1 VIAFKRHD
9 SGLLNGLLGRREA
22 RSYSGAQGG
31 AIRGQLQKA
40 GYYRMS
46 QMPIANEFNNASVG
60 LPGILRTRTTPDGA
74 CRTSTLRF
82 SGVCNVKV
90 SLIVP
95 VFNEEQ
101 AISLF
106 HQAVRRE
113 LKLDRCE
120 VEIVFINDGSTDQT
134 AEQAKALAQV
144 DEQVLLINF
153 SRNFGKEPA
162 LFAGL
167 EYATGDAVIPM
178 DVDLQDPISVIPQ
191 LIAEW
196 QKGADVVLA
205 KRRNR
210 ASDSYLK
217 RHSAAMFYHLLN
229 RIAYTRI
236 EENVGDFRLMDRK
249 VVNVIRALPEHQLFM
264 KGVLSWAGFT
274 SVVVE
279 YERAGRVAGSSKFNG
294 WKLWNLALEGIT
306 SFSTVPL
313 RLWTY
318 IGGGIS
324 IFAVL
329 YAVYMVLDKIFFGNN
344 VPGYPSLMTA
354 ILFLGGVQLIGIGIL
369 GEYVGRIY
377 IEAKHRP
384 RYVVK
389 DVIGGKDRIGL

>member
-1 VIAFKRHD
+1 
-9 SGLLNGLLGRREA
+9 
-22 RSYSGAQGG
+22 
-31 AIRGQLQKA
+31 
-40 GYYRMS
+40 M
-46 QMPIANEFNNASVG
+46 
-60 LPGILRTRTTPDGA
+60 
-74 CRTSTLRF
+74 
-82 SGVCNVKV
+82 KV

-106 HQAVRRE
+106 YQAVRRE
-113 LKLDRCE
+113 LKLDPCE
-120 VEIVFINDGSTDQT
+120 VEIVFINDGSTDRT

-191 LIAEW
+191 LITEW

-210 ASDSYLK
+210 DSDSYLK
-217 RHSAAMFYHLLN
+217 RHSASLFYHLLN
-229 RIAYTRI
+229 RISYTRI

-274 SVVVE
+274 TAVVE
-279 YERAGRVAGSSKFNG
+279 YERPRRVAGSSKFNG

-369 GEYVGRIY
+369 GEYIGRIY

>member
-1 VIAFKRHD
+1 
-9 SGLLNGLLGRREA
+9 
-22 RSYSGAQGG
+22 
-31 AIRGQLQKA
+31 
-40 GYYRMS
+40 M
-46 QMPIANEFNNASVG
+46 
-60 LPGILRTRTTPDGA
+60 
-74 CRTSTLRF
+74 
-82 SGVCNVKV
+82 KV

-106 HQAVRRE
+106 YQAVRRE
-113 LKLDRCE
+113 LKLDPYE

-134 AEQAKALAQV
+134 AEQAKALAQL

-178 DVDLQDPISVIPQ
+178 DVDLQDPISVIPR

-205 KRRNR
+205 KRRDR

-229 RIAYTRI
+229 RISYTRI

-274 SVVVE
+274 TVVVE
-279 YERAGRVAGSSKFNG
+279 YERARRVAGSSKFNG
-294 WKLWNLALEGIT
+294 WRLWNLALEGIT

-329 YAVYMVLDKIFFGNN
+329 YAVYMVLDKILFGNS

-384 RYVVK
+384 RYVIK
-389 DVIGGKDRIGL
+389 DVVGGKDRVGL

>member
-1 VIAFKRHD
+1 MKI
-9 SGLLNGLLGRREA
+9 
-22 RSYSGAQGG
+22 
-31 AIRGQLQKA
+31 
-40 GYYRMS
+40 
-46 QMPIANEFNNASVG
+46 
-60 LPGILRTRTTPDGA
+60 
-74 CRTSTLRF
+74 
-82 SGVCNVKV
+82 

-101 AISLF
+101 AIGLF
-106 HQAVRRE
+106 YQAVRRE
-113 LKLDRCE
+113 LRFEQGE
-120 VEIVFINDGSTDQT
+120 VEIVFINDGSSDCT
-134 AEQAKALAQV
+134 AEEVKALAQM

-167 EYATGDAVIPM
+167 EHASGDAVIPM
-178 DVDLQDPISVIPQ
+178 DVDLQDPISVIPR
-191 LIAEW
+191 LIEEW

-205 KRRNR
+205 KRRR
-210 ASDSYLK
+210 RTADSFL
-217 RHSAAMFYHLLN
+217 RRSSAALFYHLLN

-249 VVNVIRALPEHQLFM
+249 VVDVIRTLPEHQLFM

-274 SVVVE
+274 TVVVE
-279 YERAGRVAGSSKFNG
+279 YERAERVAGKSKFNG

-329 YAVYMVLDKIFFGNN
+329 YAVYMVLDKIFFGNS

-384 RYVVK
+384 RYVIK
-389 DVIGGKDRIGL
+389 DVIGGKDRLGL

>member
-1 VIAFKRHD
+1 
-9 SGLLNGLLGRREA
+9 
-22 RSYSGAQGG
+22 
-31 AIRGQLQKA
+31 
-40 GYYRMS
+40 
-46 QMPIANEFNNASVG
+46 
-60 LPGILRTRTTPDGA
+60 
-74 CRTSTLRF
+74 
-82 SGVCNVKV
+82 VKV

-101 AISLF
+101 AINLF

-113 LKLDRCE
+113 LKLDPCE
-120 VEIVFINDGSTDQT
+120 VEIVFINDGSTDRT

-210 ASDSYLK
+210 DSDSYLK
-217 RHSAAMFYHLLN
+217 RHSASLFYHLLN
-229 RIAYTRI
+229 RISYTRI

-274 SVVVE
+274 TAVVE
-279 YERAGRVAGSSKFNG
+279 YERARRVAGRSKFNG

-329 YAVYMVLDKIFFGNN
+329 YAVYMVLDKIFFGNS

>member
-1 VIAFKRHD
+1 
-9 SGLLNGLLGRREA
+9 
-22 RSYSGAQGG
+22 
-31 AIRGQLQKA
+31 
-40 GYYRMS
+40 M
-46 QMPIANEFNNASVG
+46 
-60 LPGILRTRTTPDGA
+60 
-74 CRTSTLRF
+74 
-82 SGVCNVKV
+82 KV

-101 AISLF
+101 AIHLF
-106 HQAVRRE
+106 YQAVRRE
-113 LKLDRCE
+113 LKLDPCE

-178 DVDLQDPISVIPQ
+178 DVDLQDPISVIPR

-210 ASDSYLK
+210 DTDTYLK
-217 RHSAAMFYHLLN
+217 RHSASLFYHLLN
-229 RIAYTRI
+229 RISYTRI

-274 SVVVE
+274 TAVVE
-279 YERAGRVAGSSKFNG
+279 YERARRVAGSSKFNG

-329 YAVYMVLDKIFFGNN
+329 YAVYMVLDKIFFGNS

-369 GEYVGRIY
+369 GEYIGRIY

-389 DVIGGKDRIGL
+389 DVIGGKDRVGL

>member
-1 VIAFKRHD
+1 
-9 SGLLNGLLGRREA
+9 
-22 RSYSGAQGG
+22 
-31 AIRGQLQKA
+31 
-40 GYYRMS
+40 
-46 QMPIANEFNNASVG
+46 
-60 LPGILRTRTTPDGA
+60 
-74 CRTSTLRF
+74 
-82 SGVCNVKV
+82 VKV

-113 LKLDRCE
+113 LKLDPYE

-134 AEQAKALAQV
+134 AEQAKALAQF

-178 DVDLQDPISVIPQ
+178 DVDLQDPISVIPR

-205 KRRNR
+205 KRRDR

-229 RIAYTRI
+229 RISYTRI

-274 SVVVE
+274 TVVVE
-279 YERAGRVAGSSKFNG
+279 YERAQRVAGRSKFNG

-313 RLWTY
+313 QLWTY

-329 YAVYMVLDKIFFGNN
+329 YAVYMVLDKIFFGNS

-384 RYVVK
+384 RYVIK
-389 DVIGGKDRIGL
+389 DVIGGKDRVGL

>member
-1 VIAFKRHD
+1 MKI
-9 SGLLNGLLGRREA
+9 
-22 RSYSGAQGG
+22 
-31 AIRGQLQKA
+31 
-40 GYYRMS
+40 
-46 QMPIANEFNNASVG
+46 
-60 LPGILRTRTTPDGA
+60 
-74 CRTSTLRF
+74 
-82 SGVCNVKV
+82 

-101 AISLF
+101 SINLF
-106 HQAVRRE
+106 YQAVRRE
-113 LKLDRCE
+113 LQIDHAD

-134 AEQAKALAQV
+134 AEQAAALAEA
-144 DEQVLLINF
+144 DEQVVLINF

-178 DVDLQDPISVIPQ
+178 DVDLQDPISVIPL
-191 LIAEW
+191 LIEQW

-205 KRRNR
+205 KRRDR
-210 ASDSYLK
+210 SADSYMK
-217 RHSAAMFYHLLN
+217 RHSATLFYHLLN
-229 RIAYTRI
+229 RISYTRI

-249 VVNVIRALPEHQLFM
+249 VVDVIRALPEHQLFM
-264 KGVLSWAGFT
+264 KGVLSWAGFNT
-274 SVVVE
+274 VVVE
-279 YERAGRVAGSSKFNG
+279 YERVGRVAGSSKFNG
-294 WKLWNLALEGIT
+294 WKLWNLALEGVT

-318 IGGGIS
+318 IGGATS
-324 IFAVL
+324 IFAVI
-329 YAVYMVLDKIFFGNN
+329 YAVYMVLDKIFFGNS

-389 DVIGGKDRIGL
+389 DIVGGKKRNEP

>member
-1 VIAFKRHD
+1 
-9 SGLLNGLLGRREA
+9 
-22 RSYSGAQGG
+22 
-31 AIRGQLQKA
+31 
-40 GYYRMS
+40 M
-46 QMPIANEFNNASVG
+46 
-60 LPGILRTRTTPDGA
+60 
-74 CRTSTLRF
+74 
-82 SGVCNVKV
+82 KV

-101 AISLF
+101 AINLF
-106 HQAVRRE
+106 YQAVRRE
-113 LKLDRCE
+113 LKLDPCE
-120 VEIVFINDGSTDQT
+120 VEIVFINDGSTDRT

-144 DEQVLLINF
+144 DDLVLLINF

-210 ASDSYLK
+210 DSDSYLK
-217 RHSAAMFYHLLN
+217 RHSASLFYHLLN
-229 RIAYTRI
+229 RISYTRI

-274 SVVVE
+274 TAVVE
-279 YERAGRVAGSSKFNG
+279 YERARRVAGRSKFNG

-369 GEYVGRIY
+369 GEYIGRIY

-384 RYVVK
+384 RYVVR
-389 DVIGGKDRIGL
+389 DIIGGKDRIGL

>member
-1 VIAFKRHD
+1 
-9 SGLLNGLLGRREA
+9 
-22 RSYSGAQGG
+22 
-31 AIRGQLQKA
+31 
-40 GYYRMS
+40 M
-46 QMPIANEFNNASVG
+46 
-60 LPGILRTRTTPDGA
+60 
-74 CRTSTLRF
+74 
-82 SGVCNVKV
+82 
-90 SLIVP
+90 IVP

-101 AISLF
+101 AINLF
-106 HQAVRRE
+106 YQAVRRE
-113 LKLDRCE
+113 LKLDPCD
-120 VEIVFINDGSTDQT
+120 VEIVFINDGSTDRT
-134 AEQAKALAQV
+134 AEQVKALAQV
-144 DEQVLLINF
+144 DEQVMLINF

-191 LIAEW
+191 LVAEW

-210 ASDSYLK
+210 DSDSYLK
-217 RHSAAMFYHLLN
+217 RRSASLFYHLLN
-229 RIAYTRI
+229 RISYTRI

-274 SVVVE
+274 TAVVE
-279 YERAGRVAGSSKFNG
+279 YERARRVAGRSKFNG

-329 YAVYMVLDKIFFGNN
+329 YAVYMVLDKIFFGNS

-389 DVIGGKDRIGL
+389 DVIGGKDRLGL

>member
-1 VIAFKRHD
+1 
-9 SGLLNGLLGRREA
+9 
-22 RSYSGAQGG
+22 
-31 AIRGQLQKA
+31 
-40 GYYRMS
+40 M
-46 QMPIANEFNNASVG
+46 
-60 LPGILRTRTTPDGA
+60 
-74 CRTSTLRF
+74 
-82 SGVCNVKV
+82 KV

-101 AISLF
+101 AINLF
-106 HQAVRRE
+106 YQAVRRE
-113 LKLDRCE
+113 LTLERIE
-120 VEIVFINDGSTDQT
+120 VEIVLINDGSTDRT
-134 AEQAKALAQV
+134 AEQAMALAQA
-144 DEQVLLINF
+144 DDQVMLINF

-178 DVDLQDPISVIPQ
+178 DVDLQDPISVIPL
-191 LIAEW
+191 LIEQW

-217 RHSAAMFYHLLN
+217 RHTASLFYHLLN
-229 RIAYTRI
+229 RISYTRI

-249 VVNVIRALPEHQLFM
+249 VVDVIRALPEHQLFM
-264 KGVLSWAGFT
+264 KGVLSWAGFN

-279 YERAGRVAGSSKFNG
+279 YERARRVAGDSKFNG
-294 WKLWNLALEGIT
+294 WKLWNLALEGVT

-318 IGGGIS
+318 VGGCVS

-329 YAVYMVLDKIFFGNN
+329 YAVYMVLDKIFFGNS

-369 GEYVGRIY
+369 GEYIGRIY

-389 DVIGGKDRIGL
+389 DIVGGKDRHGP

>member
-1 VIAFKRHD
+1 
-9 SGLLNGLLGRREA
+9 
-22 RSYSGAQGG
+22 
-31 AIRGQLQKA
+31 
-40 GYYRMS
+40 M
-46 QMPIANEFNNASVG
+46 
-60 LPGILRTRTTPDGA
+60 
-74 CRTSTLRF
+74 
-82 SGVCNVKV
+82 KV

-113 LKLDRCE
+113 LKLDPYE

-178 DVDLQDPISVIPQ
+178 DVDLQDPISVIPR

-205 KRRNR
+205 KRRDR
-210 ASDSYLK
+210 ASDGYLK

-229 RIAYTRI
+229 RISYTRI

-274 SVVVE
+274 TVVVE
-279 YERAGRVAGSSKFNG
+279 YERAQRVAGRSKFNG

-313 RLWTY
+313 QLWTY

-329 YAVYMVLDKIFFGNN
+329 YAVYMVLDKIFFGNS

-384 RYVVK
+384 RYVIK